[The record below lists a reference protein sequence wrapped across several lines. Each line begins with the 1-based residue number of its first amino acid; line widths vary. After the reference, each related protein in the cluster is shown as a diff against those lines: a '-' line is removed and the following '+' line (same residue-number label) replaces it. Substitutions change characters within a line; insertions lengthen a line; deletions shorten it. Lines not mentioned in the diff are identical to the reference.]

1 MNVLKMSILI
11 LIMALTGCRKDKVLP
26 IEKISNTLKSSYDA
40 SNRKQW
46 LNIPNGFASFVQLD
60 YNLDGNDDII
70 QFEGYDLSLKYN
82 WPSPQFYSGTPL
94 TQANVSVS
102 DKRIFASKMITGD
115 LDQNGFPDVFLI
127 SGMDPDNNCPTCEA
141 PLLPNHI
148 MFNIDGKSFIVKSL
162 EVTATWSTASA
173 GDIDG
178 DGDLDIV
185 AFNTSH
191 GKGRLNQLLI
201 NDGKGKFI
209 VRKSGIDLLEWVD
222 RAELIDINKDGKL
235 DLVMN
240 DVINTPNY
248 TNRFRILWGN
258 GSDFTENNSI
268 RIEIPNDMRLLD
280 IDAYD
285 FDKDGYSEL
294 VLPMNYLYGNWKLF
308 VYKTINNTTY
318 VNSNMIE
325 SNTILSSRLIPYNE
339 LISINDVD
347 GNNKMDVFVNDKK
360 VNLRWEFDTDK
371 LKLK

>member
-1 MNVLKMSILI
+1 
-11 LIMALTGCRKDKVLP
+11 
-26 IEKISNTLKSSYDA
+26 
-40 SNRKQW
+40 
-46 LNIPNGFASFVQLD
+46 
-60 YNLDGNDDII
+60 
-70 QFEGYDLSLKYN
+70 
-82 WPSPQFYSGTPL
+82 
-94 TQANVSVS
+94 
-102 DKRIFASKMITGD
+102 MITGD